1 MYRYRSMLY
10 IFIVSCVLWSV
21 CCLKRY
27 SSKTRRI
34 PKMDIS
40 KTILH
45 KTDTVVRS
53 LSRGNGRSRCCSGGG
68 ETLPTRVSCYS
79 WFPITCPRR
88 KRNRIVLKCQ
98 GGFYCLQPQTFGLD
112 DYLATL
118 SQNLTL
124 DQIHALAPKC
134 NYNP

>member
-1 MYRYRSMLY
+1 MCRYRFMLH
-10 IFIVSCVLWSV
+10 IFTVSCVLWSAF
-21 CCLKRY
+21 CLKRY
-27 SSKTRRI
+27 SSQTRHI
-34 PKMDIS
+34 LKMDAS
-40 KTILH
+40 KTALH
-45 KTDTVVRS
+45 RTDTAARS
-53 LSRGNGRSRCCSGGG
+53 RSRGNGRSRCCNGGG
-68 ETLPTRVSCYS
+68 ETLPTRIPCYS

-88 KRNRIVLKCQ
+88 KWNRIVLKCQ
-98 GGFYCLQPQTFGLD
+98 GGLYCLRPQTFGLD